1 MPNTEK
7 LSSQRILVAQ
17 QMLAERNI
25 DLAIITPGI
34 NYRYLTNQRAVA
46 LERLTALVITQSE
59 YWLIVPELEFNQA
72 REFHNEVEIISW
84 RETDDPYL
92 MVQARTPKSK
102 VIVLDEKMPFFH
114 VEKFQKVFRAE
125 FRSFSPISEAMR
137 SKKSDEEIQELTK
150 VSAAINSVH
159 LSIPEIKFANKTELA
174 VANEIESMIRKGHET
189 VDFVIVASGPNS
201 ANPHHQPG
209 ERVIQSG
216 DVVVIDIGGTSKSG
230 YCSDCTRTYVV
241 DKADPEFVKAY
252 EVLLLAQNLGVS
264 GAKVGITAES
274 LDKQVRDHLTSNNLG
289 KWFVHRLGH
298 GIGMETHETP
308 WLVTGNKNLLD
319 EGNVFSIEPG
329 FYIPGKW
336 GARVEDI
343 VALFGSKT
351 LNLNDFDHSLRIV
364 H

>member
-46 LERLTALVITQSE
+46 LERLTALVITQSQ

-84 RETDDPYL
+84 RETDDPYS
-92 MVQARTPKSK
+92 MVQARTPNSK
-102 VIVLDEKMPFFH
+102 VIALDEKMPFFH
-114 VEKFQKVFRAE
+114 VEKFQKVFSAE
-125 FRSFSPISEAMR
+125 FLSFSPISEAMR
-137 SKKSDEEIQELTK
+137 SKKSDKEIQELTR
-150 VSAAINSVH
+150 VSAAINAVH
-159 LSIPEIKFANKTELA
+159 LSIPEIKFTNRTELA
-174 VANEIESMIRKGHET
+174 VAKEIESMIREEHET

-209 ERVIQSG
+209 ERIIQGG

-241 DKADPEFVKAY
+241 DNPDPEFVKDY
-252 EVLLLAQNLGVS
+252 EILSVAQNLGVS
-264 GAKVGITAES
+264 SAKVGITAES
-274 LDKQVRDHLTSNNLG
+274 LDKQVRDHLIANDLG
-289 KWFVHRLGH
+289 QWFVHRLGH
-298 GIGMETHETP
+298 GIGMETHEAP
-308 WLVTGNKNLLD
+308 WLLAGNKNLLE

-329 FYIPGKW
+329 FYIPGRW
-336 GARVEDI
+336 GARIEDI
-343 VALFGSKT
+343 VALSGSKT
-351 LNLNDFDHSLRIV
+351 LNFNDFDHSLRIV

>member
-1 MPNTEK
+1 MPNSRN
-7 LSSQRILVAQ
+7 LSRQRILIAQ

-59 YWLIVPELEFNQA
+59 YWLVVPELEFNQA

-84 RETDDPYL
+84 GETDDPYL
-92 MVQARTPKSK
+92 IVQARTPNSR
-102 VIVLDEKMPFFH
+102 VIALDEKMPFFH
-114 VEKFQKVFRAE
+114 VEKFQKVFSAE
-125 FRSFSPISEAMR
+125 FVSLTPISEAMR
-137 SKKSDEEIQELTK
+137 SIKSDGEIQELKK
-150 VSAAINSVH
+150 VSDAINTVH
-159 LSIPEIKFANKTELA
+159 LAIPEINFAKKTELA
-174 VANEIESMIRKGHET
+174 VANEIESMIRKEHET

-216 DVVVIDIGGTSKSG
+216 DVVVIDIGGTSKNG

-241 DKADPEFVKAY
+241 DKADPEFVKNY
-252 EVLLLAQNLGVS
+252 EILSFAQKLGVS
-264 GAKVGITAES
+264 SAKAGITAES
-274 LDKQVRDHLTSNNLG
+274 LDKQVRDHLIANDLG
-289 KWFVHRLGH
+289 QWFVHRLGH
-298 GIGMETHETP
+298 GIGMETHEAP
-308 WLVTGNKNLLD
+308 WLVTGNKNLLE
-319 EGNVFSIEPG
+319 EGNAFSIEPG

-336 GARVEDI
+336 GARIEDI